1 MNRARFFF
9 AAALVGAGLVGPVP
23 AQTPQAPQLT
33 PVLAGRNIKP
43 PFKGNAAVDFARPVR
58 SKEGDLVIEKI
69 QVKNMTNAPIA
80 RLTIDETWYDKGGA
94 TIGGGKGILKGLLQ
108 PGEIQTVTVESPYN
122 AKYSANQYRF
132 SHANGGITP
141 KQVTKLEGET
151 AAKPAAAKP
160 AAAKPAPKK

>member
-9 AAALVGAGLVGPVP
+9 AAALVGAGLAGPVP

-43 PFKGNAAVDFARPVR
+43 PFKGNAAVDFAKPSR
-58 SKEGDLVIEKI
+58 SREKDMVIEKI
-69 QVKNMTNAPIA
+69 QVKNMTSAPIA

-94 TIGGGKGILKGLLQ
+94 TIAGGRGILKGLLQ
-108 PGEIQTVTVESPYN
+108 PGEVQTITVESPYN
-122 AKYSANQYRF
+122 AKMSANQYRF

-141 KQVTKLEGET
+141 HQVAKLEGE
-151 AAKPAAAKP
+151 KPAGEKP

>member
-9 AAALVGAGLVGPVP
+9 AAALVGAGLAGPVP

-58 SKEGDLVIEKI
+58 SRDGDMVVEKI
-69 QVKNMTNAPIA
+69 QVKNMTSAPIA

-94 TIGGGKGILKGLLQ
+94 TIAGGKGMLKGLLQ
-108 PGEIQTVTVESPYN
+108 PGEVQTVTVESPFN
-122 AKYSANQYRF
+122 AKMSANQYRF

-141 KQVTKLEGET
+141 HLVAKLEGET

-160 AAAKPAPKK
+160 APKK

>member
-1 MNRARFFF
+1 MNRARFVF
-9 AAALVGAGLVGPVP
+9 AAALVGAGLAGPML

-43 PFKGNAAVDFARPVR
+43 PFKGNAAVEFAKPNR
-58 SKEGDLVIEKI
+58 SREKDMVIEKI

-94 TIGGGKGILKGLLQ
+94 TIGGGKGVLKGLLQ
-108 PGEIQTVTVESPYN
+108 PGEVQTVTVESPYN
-122 AKYSANQYRF
+122 AKMSANQYRF
-132 SHANGGITP
+132 SHANGGVTP
-141 KQVTKLEGET
+141 KQVNKFEGEGKEP

-160 AAAKPAPKK
+160 AKKK

>member
-9 AAALVGAGLVGPVP
+9 AAALVGAGLAGPVL

-43 PFKGNAAVDFARPVR
+43 PFKGNAAVDFAKPTR
-58 SKEGDLVIEKI
+58 SKDGNMVVEKI

-94 TIGGGKGILKGLLQ
+94 TVGGGKGILKGLLQ

-122 AKYSANQYRF
+122 EKYSANQYRF
-132 SHANGGITP
+132 SHANGGVTP
-141 KQVTKLEGET
+141 RQVAKLEGET
-151 AAKPAAAKP
+151 AAKPAP
-160 AAAKPAPKK
+160 AKPAPKPKK

>member
-9 AAALVGAGLVGPVP
+9 AAALVGAGLAGPVP

-43 PFKGNAAVDFARPVR
+43 PFKGNAAVDFSRPVR
-58 SKEGDLVIEKI
+58 SRDGDMVVEKI
-69 QVKNMTNAPIA
+69 QVKNMTSAPIA

-94 TIGGGKGILKGLLQ
+94 TIAGGKGMLKGLLQ
-108 PGEIQTVTVESPYN
+108 PGEVQTVTVESPFN
-122 AKYSANQYRF
+122 AKMSANQYRF
-132 SHANGGITP
+132 SHANGGVTP
-141 KQVTKLEGET
+141 HQVNKLEGET

-160 AAAKPAPKK
+160 APKPKK